1 MYMDISQW
9 KRVRTLV
16 LQDGQSKKIVCKAE
30 HISYQT
36 LEKMLLYEEPPGYLY
51 ANAPKEYDPGLFLNM
66 LKKTILENQE
76 VSPDKRLTCR
86 GIFEKLRKQGYQGS
100 LALVYYHQR
109 LHERQN
115 EDCAWEKL
123 QHVIRQLPDDEGTKF
138 LSSIFPKGTLIGST
152 KMAVKRLKKINLKSK
167 MIIGSHLNREYI
179 ARTIWDHWLSE
190 IERTGDYV
198 SRIFNK
204 EETHFLLKKLVT
216 EKNIERKK
224 ALVLLVKDQDLP
236 VEYVAKFS
244 GLSLTAIYKYD
255 KSLMNKGVEGSFIN
269 FIRDK
274 KEDDEEIKKMVF
286 SLLHEPPSLSG
297 LNRTTW
303 RISDLVKVLKEKGI
317 SASCIVLRKIIKN
330 AGYRW
335 RSAKVVLTSNDP
347 SYREKLLHVQNILG
361 SLKENERFF
370 SIDEFGPFSVKMQSG
385 RSLVPPKVI
394 PTVPQFQKSKG
405 SLICT
410 AALELSRN
418 QITHFFSN
426 KKNTEEMIKLVEVL
440 IEKYS
445 YADKLYFSW
454 DAAAWHSSFRLKAFL
469 VLHNETAVS
478 KGFPLLEIVMLP
490 AGAQFLNIIESV
502 FSGMARSVI
511 HNSDYPSKDAA
522 IKAID
527 LYFAERNQHYFSNPK
542 VAGNKIWGLER
553 TSTKFAPENNC
564 KNPAFR

>member
-1 MYMDISQW
+1 MYMDIAQW

-16 LQDGQSKKIVCKAE
+16 LLDGQSKKIVRKAE

-36 LEKMLLYEEPPGYLY
+36 LEKMLLYEEPPGYVY
-51 ANAPKEYDPGLFLNM
+51 ANASKKYTPGQFLNT
-66 LKKTILENQE
+66 LKKTIVENQE
-76 VSPDKRLTCR
+76 LSPGKRLTCR
-86 GIFEKLRKQGYQGS
+86 EIFENLRRQGFQGS
-100 LALVYYHQR
+100 LALVYYHTR
-109 LHERQN
+109 LYEKQN
-115 EDCAWEKL
+115 EDCAWETL
-123 QHVIRQLPDDEGTKF
+123 LHVIRELPDGEGTKF
-138 LSSIFPKGTLIGST
+138 LSSIFPNGTLIGST
-152 KMAVKRLKKINLKSK
+152 NAAIERQKKINLKSK
-167 MIIGSHLNREYI
+167 TMTGSHLSREYI

-198 SRIFNK
+198 SKIFTK
-204 EETHFLLKKLVT
+204 QQTHFLLKKLVNG
-216 EKNIERKK
+216 KNDERKK
-224 ALVLLVKDQDLP
+224 ALVLLVKDQGLSP
-236 VEYVAKFS
+236 QYVAKFS
-244 GLSLTAIYKYD
+244 GLSITSIYKYD
-255 KSLMNKGVEGSFIN
+255 KLLMSKGVEGAFIN

-274 KEDDEEIKKMVF
+274 KEDDERIKKMVF

-303 RISDLVKVLKEKGI
+303 RISDLVNVLKEKGI
-317 SASCIVLRKIIKN
+317 VASCIVLRKIIKN

-335 RSAKVVLTSNDP
+335 RSARVVLTSNDP
-347 SYREKLLHVQNILG
+347 CYREKLSHVQDILG
-361 SLKENERFF
+361 ALKEDERFF

-385 RSLVPPKVI
+385 RSLVPPEVI

-405 SLICT
+405 VLICT

-440 IEKYS
+440 VEKYS
-445 YADKLYFSW
+445 YVHKLYLSW
-454 DAAAWHSSFRLKAFL
+454 DAAAWHRSLRLEDFL
-469 VLHNETAVS
+469 VEHNKTAS
-478 KGFPLLEIVMLP
+478 SNGLPILEIVMLP

-511 HNSDYPSKDAA
+511 HNSDYPSKEAAMDA
-522 IKAID
+522 IK
-527 LYFAERNQHYFSNPK
+527 LYLEERNQHFIDNPK
-542 VAGNKIWGLER
+542 IAGKKIWGLER